1 MTSLYKRNKYS
12 SFSLTNDNSKTEY
25 TNYVPIINNSKLNPL
40 KNFTSHKKIRSI
52 ELDFYHLN
60 LIKNKYE
67 TNRDKKSYSLTEK
80 NKNLDRH
87 YSYLPLFS
95 PRNSN
100 SNSNKENYYSP
111 LNVKNNISFH
121 RQRAFSFN
129 SIDKINL
136 KKKKIDI
143 NKFKSLF
150 PEKSRNNYRN
160 DNNCISNYN
169 SYNNNTN
176 YNRSLIDFINSSR
189 KMRFDKLKL
198 HLKKIEIEKCKELN
212 INKLDFLKLQE
223 YNFNSIINTINIF
236 EDDNIKYY
244 KFLIN
249 QIKLEKEERD
259 LLIEKK
265 NQLRTDIFYLKH
277 RLGKIKN
284 FVEQSLD
291 NKLFLL
297 CVKNHTN
304 QLDNFS
310 INDKELYDK
319 DKLLLDS
326 LDSAITPKKLDKKTI
341 KRKSQNLLITS
352 LDNDVFDEENF
363 INNIIKQEPIFESI
377 QLFEK
382 HLDIIFTDIKNYLFE
397 YNELQEEIILLR
409 EELLQRKKEEI
420 IQEENNK
427 KYNVDISH
435 LKSKLKEK
443 IVENKDLLNIKK
455 NMKYVGMELSKKVK
469 QKILDIYN
477 YINENTNLI
486 PDNNNS
492 NEESDSMKKLRNIEF
507 VFIYLLSFVQKLK
520 KEKKQEYYII
530 KKVIDERN
538 RIRNN
543 EIQKETV
550 KKEFEEKVKK
560 VFHLCFY
567 LIVPQVNS
575 SN

>member
-1 MTSLYKRNKYS
+1 MLHKKSQYSSFLYLKENSKREFLNYTPIINKRNLNPIQKIGYHKKGKTMELNFHRNYIRNKYEKS
-12 SFSLTNDNSKTEY
+12 KIQKSISLSEKTQNSERIKSIFPSFTQRNLNSD
-25 TNYVPIINNSKLNPL
+25 I
-40 KNFTSHKKIRSI
+40 
-52 ELDFYHLN
+52 
-60 LIKNKYE
+60 
-67 TNRDKKSYSLTEK
+67 
-80 NKNLDRH
+80 
-87 YSYLPLFS
+87 
-95 PRNSN
+95 
-100 SNSNKENYYSP
+100 YSP
-111 LNVKNNISFH
+111 LSSKNSFLE
-121 RQRAFSFN
+121 QRAFSFN
-129 SIDKINL
+129 SLEKSNL
-136 KKKKIDI
+136 KKYLEKNNSFRKVL
-143 NKFKSLF
+143 SS
-150 PEKSRNNYRN
+150 KSRNQF
-160 DNNCISNYN
+160 NNVPHYN
-169 SYNNNTN
+169 SYNNTK
-176 YNRSLIDFINSSR
+176 YNRSILDFKNVS
-189 KMRFDKLKL
+189 KQMRLDKIKL
-198 HLKKIEIEKCKELN
+198 QLKKTEVDKYKELLL
-212 INKLDFLKLQE
+212 NKLDFLKLKE
-223 YNFNSIINTINIF
+223 HNYKSIINVFGTFQKDNNKYNQNIN
-236 EDDNIKYY
+236 Y
-244 KFLIN
+244 
-249 QIKLEKEERD
+249 QIKIEKEERD
-259 LLIEKK
+259 ILLEKIS
-265 NQLRTDIFYLKH
+265 QLRTDIFYLKH

-455 NMKYVGMELSKKVK
+455 NMKYIGMELSKKVK

-560 VFHLCFY
+560 VLLKNKK
-567 LIVPQVNS
+567 LIYKPLRKVPEDYKFK
-575 SN
+575 

>member
-1 MTSLYKRNKYS
+1 MLHKKSQYS
-12 SFSLTNDNSKTEY
+12 SFLYLKENSKREFLNY
-25 TNYVPIINNSKLNPL
+25 TPKINKRNLNPIQ
-40 KNFTSHKKIRSI
+40 KIGYHKKGKTM
-52 ELDFYHLN
+52 ELNFHRNY
-60 LIKNKYE
+60 ITNKYE
-67 TNRDKKSYSLTEK
+67 KSKIQKSISLSEK
-80 NKNLDRH
+80 TQNSERIKSIFPSFTQRNL
-87 YSYLPLFS
+87 
-95 PRNSN
+95 NSDI
-100 SNSNKENYYSP
+100 YSP
-111 LNVKNNISFH
+111 LSSKNSFLE
-121 RQRAFSFN
+121 QRAFSFN
-129 SIDKINL
+129 SLEKTNL
-136 KKKKIDI
+136 KKCLEKNNSFRKVL
-143 NKFKSLF
+143 SS
-150 PEKSRNNYRN
+150 KSRNQFKNVPH
-160 DNNCISNYN
+160 YN
-169 SYNNNTN
+169 SYNNTK
-176 YNRSLIDFINSSR
+176 YNRSLLDFKNVS
-189 KMRFDKLKL
+189 KQMRLEKIKLQ
-198 HLKKIEIEKCKELN
+198 LKKTEVDKYKELLL
-212 INKLDFLKLQE
+212 NKLDFLKLKE
-223 YNFNSIINTINIF
+223 HNYKSIINVFGTFQKDNNKYNQNIN
-236 EDDNIKYY
+236 Y
-244 KFLIN
+244 
-249 QIKLEKEERD
+249 QIKIEKEERD
-259 LLIEKK
+259 ILLEKIS
-265 NQLRTDIFYLKH
+265 QLRTDIFYLKH

-341 KRKSQNLLITS
+341 KRKSQSLLITS

-363 INNIIKQEPIFESI
+363 VDKIIKQEPIFESI

-507 VFIYLLSFVQKLK
+507 VFIYLLSIIQKLK

-560 VFHLCFY
+560 VLLKNKK
-567 LIVPQVNS
+567 LIYKPLRKVAEDYKFK
-575 SN
+575 

>member
-1 MTSLYKRNKYS
+1 MLHKKSQYSSFLYLKENSKREFLNYTPIINKRNLNPIQKIGYHKKGKTMELNFHRNYIRNKYEKS
-12 SFSLTNDNSKTEY
+12 KIQKSISLSEKTQNSERIKSIFPSFTQRNLNSD
-25 TNYVPIINNSKLNPL
+25 I
-40 KNFTSHKKIRSI
+40 
-52 ELDFYHLN
+52 
-60 LIKNKYE
+60 
-67 TNRDKKSYSLTEK
+67 
-80 NKNLDRH
+80 
-87 YSYLPLFS
+87 
-95 PRNSN
+95 
-100 SNSNKENYYSP
+100 YSP
-111 LNVKNNISFH
+111 LSSKNSFLE
-121 RQRAFSFN
+121 QRAFSFN
-129 SIDKINL
+129 SLEKSNL
-136 KKKKIDI
+136 KKYLEKNNSFRKVL
-143 NKFKSLF
+143 SS
-150 PEKSRNNYRN
+150 KSRNQF
-160 DNNCISNYN
+160 NNVPHYN
-169 SYNNNTN
+169 SYNNTK
-176 YNRSLIDFINSSR
+176 YNRSLLDFKNIS
-189 KMRFDKLKL
+189 KQMRLDKIKL
-198 HLKKIEIEKCKELN
+198 QLKKTEVEKYKELLL
-212 INKLDFLKLQE
+212 NKLDFLKLKE
-223 YNFNSIINTINIF
+223 HNYKSIINVFGTFQKDNNKYNQNIN
-236 EDDNIKYY
+236 Y
-244 KFLIN
+244 
-249 QIKLEKEERD
+249 QIKIEKEERD
-259 LLIEKK
+259 ILLEKIS
-265 NQLRTDIFYLKH
+265 QLRTDIFYLKH

-455 NMKYVGMELSKKVK
+455 NMKYIGMELSKKVK

-507 VFIYLLSFVQKLK
+507 VFIYLLSFIQKLK
-520 KEKKQEYYII
+520 KEKKQEYCTI

-560 VFHLCFY
+560 VLLKNKK
-567 LIVPQVNS
+567 LIYKPLRKVPEDYKFK
-575 SN
+575 

>member
-1 MTSLYKRNKYS
+1 MLHKKSQYSSFLYLKENSKREFLNYTPIINKRNLNPIQKIGYHKKGKTMELNFHRNYIRNKYEKS
-12 SFSLTNDNSKTEY
+12 KIQKSISLSEKTQNSERIKSIFPSFTQRNLNSD
-25 TNYVPIINNSKLNPL
+25 I
-40 KNFTSHKKIRSI
+40 
-52 ELDFYHLN
+52 
-60 LIKNKYE
+60 
-67 TNRDKKSYSLTEK
+67 
-80 NKNLDRH
+80 
-87 YSYLPLFS
+87 
-95 PRNSN
+95 
-100 SNSNKENYYSP
+100 YSP
-111 LNVKNNISFH
+111 LSSKNSFLE
-121 RQRAFSFN
+121 QRAFSFN
-129 SIDKINL
+129 SLEKSNL
-136 KKKKIDI
+136 KKYLEKNNSFRKVL
-143 NKFKSLF
+143 SS
-150 PEKSRNNYRN
+150 KSRNQF
-160 DNNCISNYN
+160 NNVPHYN
-169 SYNNNTN
+169 SYNNTK
-176 YNRSLIDFINSSR
+176 YNRSLLDFKNIS
-189 KMRFDKLKL
+189 KQMRLDKIKL
-198 HLKKIEIEKCKELN
+198 QLKKTEVDKYKELLL
-212 INKLDFLKLQE
+212 NKLDFLKLKE
-223 YNFNSIINTINIF
+223 HNYKSIINVFGTFQKDNNKYNQNIN
-236 EDDNIKYY
+236 Y
-244 KFLIN
+244 
-249 QIKLEKEERD
+249 QIKIEKEERD
-259 LLIEKK
+259 ILLEKIS
-265 NQLRTDIFYLKH
+265 QLRTDIFYLKH

-455 NMKYVGMELSKKVK
+455 NMKYIGMELSKKVK

-560 VFHLCFY
+560 VLLKNKK
-567 LIVPQVNS
+567 LIYKPLRKVAEDYKFK
-575 SN
+575 

>member
-1 MTSLYKRNKYS
+1 MRLDKIK
-12 SFSLTNDNSKTEY
+12 LQLKKTE
-25 TNYVPIINNSKLNPL
+25 V
-40 KNFTSHKKIRSI
+40 
-52 ELDFYHLN
+52 D
-60 LIKNKYE
+60 KY
-67 TNRDKKSYSLTEK
+67 
-80 NKNLDRH
+80 
-87 YSYLPLFS
+87 
-95 PRNSN
+95 
-100 SNSNKENYYSP
+100 
-111 LNVKNNISFH
+111 
-121 RQRAFSFN
+121 
-129 SIDKINL
+129 
-136 KKKKIDI
+136 
-143 NKFKSLF
+143 
-150 PEKSRNNYRN
+150 
-160 DNNCISNYN
+160 
-169 SYNNNTN
+169 
-176 YNRSLIDFINSSR
+176 
-189 KMRFDKLKL
+189 
-198 HLKKIEIEKCKELN
+198 KELLL
-212 INKLDFLKLQE
+212 NKLDFLKLKE
-223 YNFNSIINTINIF
+223 HNYKSIINVFGTFQKDNNKYNQNIN
-236 EDDNIKYY
+236 Y
-244 KFLIN
+244 
-249 QIKLEKEERD
+249 QIKIEKEERD
-259 LLIEKK
+259 ILLEKIS
-265 NQLRTDIFYLKH
+265 QLRTDIFYLKH

-363 INNIIKQEPIFESI
+363 VDKIIKQEPIFESI

-560 VFHLCFY
+560 VLLKNKK
-567 LIVPQVNS
+567 LIYKPLRKVAEDYKFK
-575 SN
+575 

>member
-1 MTSLYKRNKYS
+1 MLHKKSQYSSFLYLKENPRREFLNYTPIINKRNLNPIQKIGYHKKGKTMELNFHRNYIRNKYEKS
-12 SFSLTNDNSKTEY
+12 KIQKSISLSEKTQNSERIKSIFPSFTQRNLNSD
-25 TNYVPIINNSKLNPL
+25 I
-40 KNFTSHKKIRSI
+40 
-52 ELDFYHLN
+52 
-60 LIKNKYE
+60 
-67 TNRDKKSYSLTEK
+67 
-80 NKNLDRH
+80 
-87 YSYLPLFS
+87 
-95 PRNSN
+95 
-100 SNSNKENYYSP
+100 YSP
-111 LNVKNNISFH
+111 LSSKNSFLE
-121 RQRAFSFN
+121 QRAFSFN
-129 SIDKINL
+129 SLEKSNL
-136 KKKKIDI
+136 KKYLEKNNSFRKVL
-143 NKFKSLF
+143 SS
-150 PEKSRNNYRN
+150 KSRNQF
-160 DNNCISNYN
+160 NNVPHYN
-169 SYNNNTN
+169 SYNNTK
-176 YNRSLIDFINSSR
+176 YNRSLLDFKNVS
-189 KMRFDKLKL
+189 KQMRLDKIKL
-198 HLKKIEIEKCKELN
+198 QLKKTEVEKYKELLL
-212 INKLDFLKLQE
+212 NKLDFLKLKE
-223 YNFNSIINTINIF
+223 HNYKSIINVFGTFQKDNNKYNQNIN
-236 EDDNIKYY
+236 Y
-244 KFLIN
+244 
-249 QIKLEKEERD
+249 QIKIEKEERD
-259 LLIEKK
+259 ILLEKIS
-265 NQLRTDIFYLKH
+265 QLRTDIFYLKH

-560 VFHLCFY
+560 VLLKNKK
-567 LIVPQVNS
+567 LIYKPLRKVPEDYKFK
-575 SN
+575 

>member
-1 MTSLYKRNKYS
+1 MLHKKSQYSSFLYLKENPRREFLNYTPIINKRNLNPIQKIGYHKKGKTMELNFHRNYIRNKYEKS
-12 SFSLTNDNSKTEY
+12 KIQKSISLSEKTQNSERIKSIFPSFTQRNLNSD
-25 TNYVPIINNSKLNPL
+25 I
-40 KNFTSHKKIRSI
+40 
-52 ELDFYHLN
+52 
-60 LIKNKYE
+60 
-67 TNRDKKSYSLTEK
+67 
-80 NKNLDRH
+80 
-87 YSYLPLFS
+87 
-95 PRNSN
+95 
-100 SNSNKENYYSP
+100 YSP
-111 LNVKNNISFH
+111 LSSKNSFLE
-121 RQRAFSFN
+121 QRAFSFN
-129 SIDKINL
+129 SLEKSNL
-136 KKKKIDI
+136 KKYLEKNNSFRKVL
-143 NKFKSLF
+143 SS
-150 PEKSRNNYRN
+150 KSRNQF
-160 DNNCISNYN
+160 NNVPHYN
-169 SYNNNTN
+169 SYNNTK
-176 YNRSLIDFINSSR
+176 YNRSLLDFKNIS
-189 KMRFDKLKL
+189 KQMRLDKIKL
-198 HLKKIEIEKCKELN
+198 QLKKTEVDKYKELLL
-212 INKLDFLKLQE
+212 NKLDFLKLKE
-223 YNFNSIINTINIF
+223 HNYKSIINVFGTFQKDNNKYNQNIN
-236 EDDNIKYY
+236 Y
-244 KFLIN
+244 
-249 QIKLEKEERD
+249 QIKIEKEERD
-259 LLIEKK
+259 ILLEKIS
-265 NQLRTDIFYLKH
+265 QLRTDIFYLKH

-455 NMKYVGMELSKKVK
+455 NMKYIGMELSKKVK

-560 VFHLCFY
+560 VLLKNKK
-567 LIVPQVNS
+567 LIYKPLRKVPEDYKFK
-575 SN
+575 

>member
-1 MTSLYKRNKYS
+1 MLHKKSQYSSFLYLKENSKREFLNYTPIINKRNLNPIQKIGYHKKGKTMELNFHRNYIRNKYEKS
-12 SFSLTNDNSKTEY
+12 KIQKSISLSEKTQNSERIKSIFPSFTQRNLNSD
-25 TNYVPIINNSKLNPL
+25 I
-40 KNFTSHKKIRSI
+40 
-52 ELDFYHLN
+52 
-60 LIKNKYE
+60 
-67 TNRDKKSYSLTEK
+67 
-80 NKNLDRH
+80 
-87 YSYLPLFS
+87 
-95 PRNSN
+95 
-100 SNSNKENYYSP
+100 YSP
-111 LNVKNNISFH
+111 LSSKNSFLE
-121 RQRAFSFN
+121 QRAFSFN
-129 SIDKINL
+129 SLEKSNL
-136 KKKKIDI
+136 KKYLEKNNSFRKVL
-143 NKFKSLF
+143 SS
-150 PEKSRNNYRN
+150 KSRNQF
-160 DNNCISNYN
+160 NNVPHYN
-169 SYNNNTN
+169 SYNNTK
-176 YNRSLIDFINSSR
+176 YNRSLLDFKNIS
-189 KMRFDKLKL
+189 KQMRLDKIKL
-198 HLKKIEIEKCKELN
+198 QLKKTEVDKYKELLL
-212 INKLDFLKLQE
+212 NKLDFLKLKE
-223 YNFNSIINTINIF
+223 HNYKSIINVFGTFQKDNNKYNQNIN
-236 EDDNIKYY
+236 Y
-244 KFLIN
+244 
-249 QIKLEKEERD
+249 QIKIEKEERD
-259 LLIEKK
+259 ILLEKIS
-265 NQLRTDIFYLKH
+265 QLRTDIFYLKH

-455 NMKYVGMELSKKVK
+455 NMKYIGMELSKKVK

-507 VFIYLLSFVQKLK
+507 VFIYLLSFIQKLK

-560 VFHLCFY
+560 VLLKNKK
-567 LIVPQVNS
+567 LIYKPLRKVPEDYKFK
-575 SN
+575 

>member
-1 MTSLYKRNKYS
+1 MLHKKSQYSSFLYLKENSKREFLNYTPIINKRNLNPIQKIGYHKKGKTMELNFHRNYIRNKYEKS
-12 SFSLTNDNSKTEY
+12 KIQKSISLSEKTQNSERIKSIFPSFTQRNLNSD
-25 TNYVPIINNSKLNPL
+25 I
-40 KNFTSHKKIRSI
+40 
-52 ELDFYHLN
+52 
-60 LIKNKYE
+60 
-67 TNRDKKSYSLTEK
+67 
-80 NKNLDRH
+80 
-87 YSYLPLFS
+87 
-95 PRNSN
+95 
-100 SNSNKENYYSP
+100 YSP
-111 LNVKNNISFH
+111 LSSKNSFLE
-121 RQRAFSFN
+121 QRAFSFN
-129 SIDKINL
+129 SLEKSNL
-136 KKKKIDI
+136 KKYLEKNNSFRKVL
-143 NKFKSLF
+143 SS
-150 PEKSRNNYRN
+150 KSRNQF
-160 DNNCISNYN
+160 NNVPHYN
-169 SYNNNTN
+169 SYNNTK
-176 YNRSLIDFINSSR
+176 YNRSLLDFKNIS
-189 KMRFDKLKL
+189 KQMRLDKIKL
-198 HLKKIEIEKCKELN
+198 QLKKTEVEKYKELLL
-212 INKLDFLKLQE
+212 NKLDFLKLKE
-223 YNFNSIINTINIF
+223 HNYKSIINVFGTFQKDNNKYNQNIN
-236 EDDNIKYY
+236 Y
-244 KFLIN
+244 
-249 QIKLEKEERD
+249 QIKIEKEERD
-259 LLIEKK
+259 ILLEKIS
-265 NQLRTDIFYLKH
+265 QLRTDIFYLKH

-455 NMKYVGMELSKKVK
+455 NMKYIGMELSKKVK

-560 VFHLCFY
+560 VLLKNKK
-567 LIVPQVNS
+567 LIYKPLRKVPEDYKFK
-575 SN
+575 

>member
-1 MTSLYKRNKYS
+1 MLHKKSQYSSFLYLKENSKREFLNYTPIINKRNLNPIQKIGYHKKGKTMELNFHRNYIRNKYEKS
-12 SFSLTNDNSKTEY
+12 KIQKSISLSEKTQNSERIKSIFPSFTQRNLNSD
-25 TNYVPIINNSKLNPL
+25 I
-40 KNFTSHKKIRSI
+40 
-52 ELDFYHLN
+52 
-60 LIKNKYE
+60 
-67 TNRDKKSYSLTEK
+67 
-80 NKNLDRH
+80 
-87 YSYLPLFS
+87 
-95 PRNSN
+95 
-100 SNSNKENYYSP
+100 YSP
-111 LNVKNNISFH
+111 LSSKNSFLE
-121 RQRAFSFN
+121 QRAFSFN
-129 SIDKINL
+129 SLEKSNL
-136 KKKKIDI
+136 KKYLEKNNSFRKVL
-143 NKFKSLF
+143 SS
-150 PEKSRNNYRN
+150 KSRNQF
-160 DNNCISNYN
+160 NNVPHYN
-169 SYNNNTN
+169 SYNNTK
-176 YNRSLIDFINSSR
+176 YNRSLLDFKNIS
-189 KMRFDKLKL
+189 KQMRLDKIKL
-198 HLKKIEIEKCKELN
+198 QLKKTEVDKYKELLL
-212 INKLDFLKLQE
+212 NKLDFLKLKE
-223 YNFNSIINTINIF
+223 HNYKSIINVFGTFQKDNNKYNQNIN
-236 EDDNIKYY
+236 Y
-244 KFLIN
+244 
-249 QIKLEKEERD
+249 QIKIEKEERD
-259 LLIEKK
+259 ILLEKIS
-265 NQLRTDIFYLKH
+265 QLRTDIFYLKH

-455 NMKYVGMELSKKVK
+455 NMKYIGMELSKKVK

-560 VFHLCFY
+560 VLLKNKK
-567 LIVPQVNS
+567 LIYKPLRKVPEDYKFK
-575 SN
+575 